1 MMCHSGMILSMI
13 VEWLVTWVISYERF
27 TWTICKRD
35 LLGFSYV
42 NDLWFKFCK
51 FDVLIK
57 LADNVFCLAF
67 GHSNCLP
74 VLGSETC
81 CASSEAYRQCS
92 LRRNAW
98 DFTLKRCPRA
108 DLTNLTTQLPPEDLM
123 GKEGPWFGRR
133 STSMQLTLLLRQ
145 VQCAGWE
152 CRSSLWIWRFH
163 GWKSY

>member
-1 MMCHSGMILSMI
+1 MMCLSWMI
-13 VEWLVTWVISYERF
+13 VDGWFSNDWEHEWSPM
-27 TWTICKRD
+27 
-35 LLGFSYV
+35 
-42 NDLWFKFCK
+42 NDLHGWFAWKIYLDYPMWMIYDSKWCLHK
-51 FDVLIK
+51 ACGWCVL
-57 LADNVFCLAF
+57 F
-67 GHSNCLP
+67 GFRSKDCLP
-74 VLGSETC
+74 VQVPRHVAHQAKRTGNVLSGATLC
-81 CASSEAYRQCS
+81 
-92 LRRNAW
+92 W
-98 DFTLKRCPRA
+98 DFTLKSCPRA